1 MTDRFLRI
9 MVQLAVQHCLRSEA
23 QALAAAPP
31 GAPRPA
37 ALNFVAVDACVRLMV
52 CLVQQHGGGPSLF
65 AKVLGIMAVVLQ
77 RWVGGLCVGGG
88 GCRGGVLQRCC
99 MWGLCACLFGGLW
112 VWLWVWRGGKM

>member
-9 MVQLAVQHCLRSEA
+9 MIQLAVQHCLRSEA
-23 QALAAAPP
+23 QALAAQPP

-77 RWVGGLCVGGG
+77 RWVGG
-88 GCRGGVLQRCC
+88 RGESLGR
-99 MWGLCACLFGGLW
+99 GL
-112 VWLWVWRGGKM
+112 V